1 MKRVLSAMAA
11 VSIGLILAGC
21 AAGTPRDDNGRV
33 TEAAT
38 ISARDLMPGDCFSF
52 NSPDG
57 STVGEVTVV
66 PCSDDHDNIVLDEGI
81 LSRGDISDAGSLQ
94 NAVNAAC
101 ETAFT
106 DFKTASTF
114 ETRPE
119 QTFMVF
125 PLDDKDTDGDQVY
138 TCVSTDPGRVES

>member
-1 MKRVLSAMAA
+1 LKRVLSALAA
-11 VSIGLILAGC
+11 VSIGLVLAAC
-21 AAGTPRDDNGRV
+21 ASGPQRDDSGRV
-33 TEAAT
+33 TESAT

-57 STVGEVTVV
+57 STVGEVTVL
-66 PCSDDHDNIVLDEGI
+66 PCSDDHDNIVLDEGV

-106 DFKTASTF
+106 DFKIASTF

-125 PLDDKDTDGDQVY
+125 PLDDKDADGDQVY